1 MAKNGVKLSP
11 PWCTYVHYI
20 ESIFKGDPD
29 VSIRYSEEDY
39 LVQIFVDKEEKY
51 EAIRTLMPSCKAF
64 GNVTLTIQVVP
75 ADEDKAQKD
84 ILDVFKKAFKGNPN
98 VKDIVSIEM
107 FGATMNYIV
116 FKKEV
121 VQFFNDD
128 LTDLHGAES
137 TLNEI
142 IAKEL
147 FDGYIGIN
155 FCTDTEG

>member
-1 MAKNGVKLSP
+1 
-11 PWCTYVHYI
+11 
-20 ESIFKGDPD
+20 
-29 VSIRYSEEDY
+29 
-39 LVQIFVDKEEKY
+39 
-51 EAIRTLMPSCKAF
+51 MPFCKAF

-84 ILDVFKKAFKGNPN
+84 ILDVFKKAFKRNSN

-137 TLNEI
+137 TLNGDYRKR
-142 IAKEL
+142 AV
-147 FDGYIGIN
+147 
-155 FCTDTEG
+155 